1 MADLVAEVAEH
12 RAIRL
17 AETNA
22 QGFAVVIERFDEI
35 DRDDASC
42 VADDD
47 LLARGVARQ
56 QIERE
61 ATVATPEGIDGQP
74 DIGKLVD
81 HPPQGPRGRYQLLAR
96 QRVVGDGFPAD
107 GRVGQA
113 AAALVG
119 RLFFGGQPVAAQRL
133 GLGAPHPSSTID
145 VGGAIGDRLHRLRR
159 QVKAEL
165 GMAVGTPQRLESSE
179 AVAHRAGECAHESYG
194 VTVQVLLIRHAL
206 PLRSEP
212 GEGSDPDLSE
222 EGIEQAKR
230 LPDALARFPITR
242 LVSSPQRRAV
252 QTAQP
257 VADALGLGIDIDD
270 RLAEYDRDLAHY
282 IPIEQIAAEYPA
294 ELARLASGH
303 LPSTV
308 DEDAFLARIN
318 DGIRDVASTGDH
330 EATVAVFSHGG
341 VINGLL
347 HAILRTER
355 ILCVNVDYAGITRL
369 LSSRKGDLYVASVN
383 GTEHVWD
390 LLPRNQRW

>member
-1 MADLVAEVAEH
+1 M
-12 RAIRL
+12 
-17 AETNA
+17 
-22 QGFAVVIERFDEI
+22 
-35 DRDDASC
+35 
-42 VADDD
+42 
-47 LLARGVARQ
+47 
-56 QIERE
+56 
-61 ATVATPEGIDGQP
+61 
-74 DIGKLVD
+74 
-81 HPPQGPRGRYQLLAR
+81 
-96 QRVVGDGFPAD
+96 
-107 GRVGQA
+107 
-113 AAALVG
+113 
-119 RLFFGGQPVAAQRL
+119 
-133 GLGAPHPSSTID
+133 
-145 VGGAIGDRLHRLRR
+145 
-159 QVKAEL
+159 
-165 GMAVGTPQRLESSE
+165 
-179 AVAHRAGECAHESYG
+179 
-194 VTVQVLLIRHAL
+194 QVLLIRHAL